1 MYRIRFRP
9 YRINYKIGDDNT
21 LACYRVY
28 SQDMTMM
35 QMFIKQHN
43 FDPQQTYIENIPDEL
58 AGEDDLDAHE
68 LKFIR
73 LQSNEDNTVHQIV
86 TSTHLFDLA
95 VDYVTNELSNF
106 LLFGTTI
113 LRRDIQAIDVV
124 VKCLESL
131 PYTQILD
138 HLLMDDQSTYNYAL
152 DDTSWMNV
160 KKTIDQITKTP
171 DWDAYDLSFL
181 YELIE
186 QGCHGDVMPITL
198 EAYVKSF
205 VELIKGDTIPNWDEP
220 F

>member
-9 YRINYKIGDDNT
+9 YRINYKISDNNT
-21 LACYRVY
+21 LTCYRVY

-35 QMFIKQHN
+35 NLFIKQHN
-43 FDPQQTYIENIPDEL
+43 FDPHQTYIENIPDDV
-58 AGEDDLDAHE
+58 AGEDDLDVHE
-68 LKFIR
+68 LKIFK
-73 LQSNEDNTVHQIV
+73 LQSNEDRSIHEIV
-86 TSTHLFDLA
+86 TSPHMFDLA
-95 VDYVTNELSNF
+95 VDYVINELGSF

-113 LRRDIQAIDVV
+113 LRRDIQVIDIVV
-124 VKCLESL
+124 DCLESL

-138 HLLMDDQSTYNYAL
+138 HLLMDDQSTYHYAME
-152 DDTSWMNV
+152 DTSWMNV
-160 KKTIDQITKTP
+160 KKTIDQITDNP

-186 QGCHGDVMPITL
+186 QGCHNEIMPITL

-205 VELIKGDTIPNWDEP
+205 VELIKGDSIPDWDAP